1 MFGKD
6 WNFLA
11 CLSNSSFRRSGTP
24 RLFSLTDMKYE
35 KLSWKHRKSPQQIK
49 QCWPVIGLS
58 VCTLQWRP
66 GGGVAVE
73 WDEETSSRRGDKTA
87 AVSGICLG
95 FGFVFLLSVFDWI
108 LFSSYLIFMKINMF
122 DSDVS
127 WLMFDHAWF
136 LWISCWVRV
145 SDWWKSEQEVNRLH
159 TSSPWSQCVWLL
171 TYLLRCVVVIFSQ
184 SDVQKSRQH
193 QSWLNPDDDMHD
205 ALKHQL

>member
-1 MFGKD
+1 M
-6 WNFLA
+6 
-11 CLSNSSFRRSGTP
+11 
-24 RLFSLTDMKYE
+24 
-35 KLSWKHRKSPQQIK
+35 
-49 QCWPVIGLS
+49 
-58 VCTLQWRP
+58 
-66 GGGVAVE
+66 E

-145 SDWWKSEQEVNRLH
+145 SD
-159 TSSPWSQCVWLL
+159 
-171 TYLLRCVVVIFSQ
+171 
-184 SDVQKSRQH
+184 
-193 QSWLNPDDDMHD
+193 
-205 ALKHQL
+205 